1 MNYAIIETGGKQ
13 YRAEEGAELDVELLG
28 PEAANAGD
36 AVKLDKV
43 LLFSDGKDV
52 KIGQPYLKGASV
64 EAEVVRTFRER
75 KVISFKYI
83 RRENNTKTKIGHRQ
97 WKTTLRVKSLNA

>member
-13 YRAEEGAELDVELLG
+13 YRAEEGAELDVELL
-28 PEAANAGD
+28 EANAGE

-43 LLFSDGKDV
+43 LLYSDGTDV
-52 KIGQPYLKGASV
+52 KIGQPYLVGASV
-64 EAEVVRTFRER
+64 EAEVVRTFRDR

-97 WKTTLRVKSLNA
+97 WKTTLRVTALKA